1 MRLVSTNY
9 ADSIT
14 DFILRQFSFPNFRKV
29 FILKG
34 EKFIDSSGLEKT
46 YISFWSIIVTIWIV
60 FELT

>member
-14 DFILRQFSFPNFRKV
+14 DFILRQLSFPNFRKV